1 MYYDNKLSEYYT
13 KARALITIY
22 TVSILMTEKY
32 GGLVLSE
39 QSS

>member
-1 MYYDNKLSEYYT
+1 MYYDYILNEYYT
-13 KARALITIY
+13 KARTLITIY

-32 GGLVLSE
+32 GGHVLSE